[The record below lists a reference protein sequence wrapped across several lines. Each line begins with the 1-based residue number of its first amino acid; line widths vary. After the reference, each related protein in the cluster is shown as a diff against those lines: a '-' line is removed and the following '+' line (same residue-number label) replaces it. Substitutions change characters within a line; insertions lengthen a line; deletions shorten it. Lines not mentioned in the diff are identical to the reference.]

1 MMTAQSGLALS
12 RRIENSAARSAGS
25 RQSAHDNTLKQVE
38 KRLMCFLLYVST
50 DVALQNCTAASLLPG
65 MKAKEAF

>member
-12 RRIENSAARSAGS
+12 RRIENSAARGAGS

-50 DVALQNCTAASLLPG
+50 DVALQN
-65 MKAKEAF
+65 